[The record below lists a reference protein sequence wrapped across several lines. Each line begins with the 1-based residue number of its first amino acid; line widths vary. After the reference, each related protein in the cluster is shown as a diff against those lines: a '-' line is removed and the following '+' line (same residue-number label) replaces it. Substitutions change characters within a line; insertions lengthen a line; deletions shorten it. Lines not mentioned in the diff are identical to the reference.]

1 MLTHTI
7 AAFTCVATLFAAAQ
21 EPEKLKVGSAMPSLD
36 NVEMVQGSKDNL
48 ADAKVTVVEFWATWC
63 GPCRK
68 AIPHI
73 NDVAAANA
81 WRGLRVLGVS
91 TDSTDDKSKVKPF
104 VDKMGSRMT
113 YNVGWAGEGISRSWM
128 EASGQK
134 GIPTA
139 FVCTNGKIAW
149 IGHPMDDGFE
159 SAIRKC
165 LSGRFDP
172 ELSPKGEQ
180 YLEAGRNAAKKKNWR
195 EASKH
200 FDDCIALKPE
210 IFVDAME
217 SKYQMLADQQK
228 DAAAAKAWAADVAG
242 KLSSSPVALAE
253 FAVFVAQDPRLQQH
267 DLESAQ
273 VLIEGAMSAGGT
285 KTDVLVAAARVAS
298 AAGKFDAAVDLQN
311 KAWRQATPEQKPFLK
326 TDLDAYKQAQAKG
339 ASAKVAQ

>member
-7 AAFTCVATLFAAAQ
+7 AAFTCVATLCAAAQ

-36 NVEMVQGSKDNL
+36 NVEIIQGSKDNL
-48 ADAKVTVVEFWATWC
+48 TDAKVTVVEFWATWC
-63 GPCRK
+63 GPCVK

-73 NDVAAANA
+73 NEFAKANS

-91 TDSTDDKSKVKPF
+91 TDSTEDKSKVEPF
-104 VDKMGSRMT
+104 IKKMGSRMT
-113 YNVGWAGEGISRSWM
+113 YNVGWAGDGVSRDWM

-134 GIPTA
+134 GIPCA

-159 SAIRKC
+159 STIRKC

-180 YLEAGRNAAKKKNWR
+180 YLEAGRGAAKKRNWR

-217 SKYQMLADQQK
+217 AKYQMLADQQK
-228 DAAAAKAWAADVAG
+228 DAAAAKSWATEVTD

-253 FAVFVAQDPRLQQH
+253 FAVFVAHDPRLQQH

-273 VLIEGAMSAGGT
+273 SMIEAAMAAGGT
-285 KTDVLVAAARVAS
+285 KTDVLVSAARVAS
-298 AAGKFDAAVDLQN
+298 AAGKLDAAVELQN
-311 KAWRQATPEQKPFLK
+311 KAWRQASPEQKPFLK
-326 TDLDAYKQAQAKG
+326 TDLDAYKQSQAKG
-339 ASAKVAQ
+339 ASAKVGQ

>member
-7 AAFTCVATLFAAAQ
+7 AALTCVATLFAAAQ
-21 EPEKLKVGSAMPSLD
+21 EPEKLKVGSAMPSLE
-36 NVEMVQGSKDNL
+36 NVQVMQGSKDGL
-48 ADAKVTVVEFWATWC
+48 ADAKVVVVEFWATWC
-63 GPCRK
+63 GPCVK

-73 NDVAAANA
+73 NQIAKDNG
-81 WRGLRVLGVS
+81 WRGLQVLGVS
-91 TDSTDDKSKVKPF
+91 TDSSEDKGKVDPF
-104 VDKMGSRMT
+104 IKKMGSRMT
-113 YNVGWAGEGISRSWM
+113 YNVGWAGEGISRGWM

-149 IGHPMDDGFE
+149 IGNPMDDGFE
-159 SAIRKC
+159 TAIRKC

-217 SKYQMLADQQK
+217 AKYTMLADQQK
-228 DAAAAKAWAADVAG
+228 DAAAAKSWAAEVAG

-273 VLIEGAMSAGGT
+273 IMIEGAMASGGS
-285 KTDVLVAAARVAS
+285 KVDVLVCAARVAAS
-298 AAGKFDAAVDLQN
+298 SGKFDEAVDLQN
-311 KAWRQATPEQKPFLK
+311 KARRQATPEQKPFLK
-326 TDLDAYKQAQAKG
+326 TDLDAYKQSQAKG
-339 ASAKVAQ
+339 AAAKVGQ